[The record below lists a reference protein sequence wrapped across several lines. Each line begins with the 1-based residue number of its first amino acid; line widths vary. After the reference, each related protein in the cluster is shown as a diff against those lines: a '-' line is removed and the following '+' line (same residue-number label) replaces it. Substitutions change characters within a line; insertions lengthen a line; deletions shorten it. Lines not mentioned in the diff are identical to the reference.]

1 VIHSHPYSIFHFIP
15 LPLYTPTPTKQVAES
30 EKAVAKIT
38 DEFKRYRVK
47 SEILRKQK
55 DAEAKQA
62 SSISIQAQRRQIHGE
77 LDPSSSSS
85 SSGDSMSSNNVEKK
99 LMKAEAQIDTLMEE
113 MAEKVFRYLLLLYYN
128 YCHYYYYYGCVLL

>member
-1 VIHSHPYSIFHFIP
+1 MIN
-15 LPLYTPTPTKQVAES
+15 S

-62 SSISIQAQRRQIHGE
+62 SSISIQSQRRQIHG
-77 LDPSSSSS
+77 DTS
-85 SSGDSMSSNNVEKK
+85 DSVMEKRAI
-99 LMKAEAQIDTLMEE
+99 KAEAQVDALLEE
-113 MAEKVFRYLLLLYYN
+113 MAEKVNIYIGLHTYAFTK
-128 YCHYYYYYGCVLL
+128 V

>member
-1 VIHSHPYSIFHFIP
+1 VIHSHPYSIFHS
-15 LPLYTPTPTKQVAES
+15 TSTSTNTPTKQVAES

-77 LDPSSSSS
+77 LDPSSSSGDS
-85 SSGDSMSSNNVEKK
+85 SSSSMSSNVEKK

-113 MAEKVFRYLLLLYYN
+113 MAEKVFRYLLLL
-128 YCHYYYYYGCVLL
+128 LLLWFCFVMMMFNK